1 MAQTVKN
8 LPGMLQT
15 WVWSLGWEDPLEKGI
30 HYPLQYS
37 CLENSI
43 DKGAWR
49 ATVHGVTKSQTRLMT
64 FTFTFKVGR
73 DSRYPPMTGPFLEII
88 SPGLQGVFIATAS
101 SSQQLY
107 PSQPKTSFFF
117 FLLNELDNCPR
128 VIMGILICLPL
139 NHVPLFK
146 L

>member
-15 WVWSLGWEDPLEKGI
+15 WVSSLGWEDPLEKRT

-37 CLENSI
+37 CLENSMNR
-43 DKGAWR
+43 GAWQ
-49 ATVHGVTKSQTRLMT
+49 ATVHGITKSQTGLTT

-88 SPGLQGVFIATAS
+88 SPGLHGSDRFFITR
-101 SSQQLY
+101 
-107 PSQPKTSFFF
+107 F
-117 FLLNELDNCPR
+117 
-128 VIMGILICLPL
+128 
-139 NHVPLFK
+139 
-146 L
+146 